1 MAQGLGG
8 KVALVTGGAS
18 GIGRST
24 AMAFSRKGAKVVV
37 ADINSEGG
45 KETIHLIKEKSSKAI
60 FVKCDVSKAKDI
72 EAMVKKTVDNYGRL
86 DYAFNNAGVAVMK
99 STVDCTEEEWN
110 HIMDVNL
117 KGVWLCM
124 KYEIPQMLKQGYGA
138 IVNTSSLSGLI
149 GQQGH
154 SPYTA
159 SKHGVIGLTKV
170 AALDCAKAGI
180 RVNAVC
186 PGGIPTPM
194 LEPVLADPKIKD
206 FILKALP
213 IGRLG
218 RPEEIAEAVLWLCS
232 EAASFVTGV
241 ALPVDGGGVVGK

>member
-45 KETIHLIKEKSSKAI
+45 KKTIHLIKEKSGNAI
-60 FVKCDVSKAKDI
+60 FVKCDVSKAKDV
-72 EAMVKKTVDNYGRL
+72 EAMVKKTVNNYGRL

>member
-1 MAQGLGG
+1 MAQGLGD
-8 KVALVTGGAS
+8 KIALVTGGAS

-45 KETIHLIKEKSSKAI
+45 KETIHLIKEKSGNAI
-60 FVKCDVSKAKDI
+60 FVKCDVSKAKDV

-149 GQQGH
+149 GQQGQ

-159 SKHGVIGLTKV
+159 LSWL
-170 AALDCAKAGI
+170 
-180 RVNAVC
+180 
-186 PGGIPTPM
+186 GGACDTAQQP
-194 LEPVLADPKIKD
+194 
-206 FILKALP
+206 
-213 IGRLG
+213 R
-218 RPEEIAEAVLWLCS
+218 C
-232 EAASFVTGV
+232 
-241 ALPVDGGGVVGK
+241 